1 MPDEQRSSST
11 DGDAGPDGLDH
22 MRFLRRSFDVA
33 RAARAAGHHPF
44 GAILVGPD
52 GAVLME
58 QRNGVAAGRDMTA
71 HAERVLMTRASQAHP
86 PAVLARCTLYTSAEP
101 CAMCAGAAY
110 WSGIGRIVYGLGEGD
125 LRRLTGDHPDNP
137 TLDLPCRTVLAAG
150 QRDIEVIGPLL
161 VDEATALHEGFWS
174 SKSKPLAP
182 PLADAGR
189 CSSPADVP

>member
-1 MPDEQRSSST
+1 MDR
-11 DGDAGPDGLDH
+11 DAGPDDPGH

-58 QRNGVAAGRDMTA
+58 QGNGVADGRDMTA

-86 PAVLARCTLYTSAEP
+86 PAFLARCTLYTSAEP

-110 WSGIGRIVYGLGEGD
+110 WSGIGRVVYGIGESD
-125 LRRLTGDHPDNP
+125 LKRLTGDNPENP
-137 TLDLPCRTVLAAG
+137 TLDLPCRTVFAAG
-150 QRDIEVIGPLL
+150 QRVVEVIGPLL
-161 VDEATALHEGFWS
+161 VEEATTLHEGFWRS
-174 SKSKPLAP
+174 ESDPLDD
-182 PLADAGR
+182 PLVDAGR
-189 CSSPADVP
+189 YSGPADGP